1 MVDPSGVSPILPAI
15 GSPAGSVEA
24 TARRL
29 AVEDEV
35 LASWLDVLIADGL
48 VPPRAVIGNPF

>member
-1 MVDPSGVSPILPAI
+1 MVDPSGVSPFVPAI
-15 GSPAGSVEA
+15 GSPAGPVKA

-29 AVEDEV
+29 TVEDEV

-48 VPPRAVIGNPF
+48 VPPLAAIGNPS